1 MYSIEAERIE
11 ARTCWICLESE
22 SEDTPRDNPEPRRSS
37 RVGRMSSL
45 SIAAILGNSNST
57 PNASP
62 LSGPSSRTT
71 DASAWV
77 HPCRCLGLDAH
88 HLCLLRFVAERRTTH
103 PGDPVKCPVCLYV
116 YDIDEEADWLGA
128 VLAFGD
134 RATRSL
140 VPYATF
146 TAISATVYI
155 MSTAYGAYAIVATC
169 GPQLADSI
177 LSDDGMWGS
186 RTWIGMPMIP
196 IALIASRL
204 DIADNVL
211 PVLPFLILSNQQP
224 ISITLPPSP
233 TVTLCFLPWARAIYK
248 EIWRLVYHLTI
259 SKSLTAASTT
269 LNPNTDTT
277 INNTAVVGDEQP
289 IANAQPQG
297 FPPPAPPRR
306 PGPPSSLPRL
316 LMGAL
321 LLPAIASFAG
331 TVLGAVPF
339 LRSKL
344 PSVFLRSTVGAGLVI
359 LGRDIILYWD
369 FVRRRKRA
377 MGNGR
382 RIRDFAG

>member
-22 SEDTPRDNPEPRRSS
+22 SEDTPRDNPETRRSS

-45 SIAAILGNSNST
+45 SIAAILGNSTST
-57 PNASP
+57 PSASP
-62 LSGPSSRTT
+62 LSAPSSRTA

-248 EIWRLVYHLTI
+248 EIWRLVYHFTI
-259 SKSLTAASTT
+259 SKSLTAAST
-269 LNPNTDTT
+269 LQPNTDTT
-277 INNTAVVGDEQP
+277 INTAVVGEQQP

-382 RIRDFAG
+382 RIRDFTG

>member
-22 SEDTPRDNPEPRRSS
+22 SEDTPRDNPETRRSS

-45 SIAAILGNSNST
+45 SIAAILGNSTST
-57 PNASP
+57 PSASP
-62 LSGPSSRTT
+62 LSAPSSRTA

-248 EIWRLVYHLTI
+248 EIWRLVYHFTI

-269 LNPNTDTT
+269 LQPNTDTT
-277 INNTAVVGDEQP
+277 INTAVVGEQQP

-382 RIRDFAG
+382 RIRDFTG